1 MTMVLNIVRCPDSAV
16 PETRRV
22 REGEFSIGRG
32 GECDWVLVDPERHLS
47 KRHCVLAYRSGG
59 WWLADL
65 STNGTSVNGDTTPL
79 GPKAVR
85 NLEDGDRLHLGAY
98 EIEVRIEEDRP
109 ARSLGRNAA
118 RALPADSPFDEDP
131 FADPKPAR
139 DRSFEDP
146 GADASLQNDA
156 RLPEDFDPLRSGSDD
171 LASRGPTHGD
181 HSPAIQDAFRG
192 PRVANLLPE
201 DWDDDLAPA
210 AVPQPQSASTP
221 SAATPPSGFP
231 VEFDPRPAPSPLA
244 PPTPG
249 PTPAAE
255 GEFAAFL
262 KGAGLAQTTLVNP
275 LATMEQL
282 GQAFRATVSGLRS
295 TMMARAAVKSEF
307 RISQTTI
314 RARGNNP
321 LKFSTNDDDALA
333 ALLGIGRQTE
343 MPPETAI
350 IEALRDIRL
359 HELATASAMQAAARA
374 LLARLD
380 PGPIR
385 RDAERAGVNLLP
397 AQAKARAWDAFES
410 LYAKTTQA
418 LADNFDSVFG
428 SAFARAYEQAWSE
441 IKGSEEDGLSDN

>member
-1 MTMVLNIVRCPDSAV
+1 MTMVLNIVRCPDAAV

-32 GECDWVLVDPERHLS
+32 SECDWVLVDTERHLS
-47 KRHCVLAYRSGG
+47 KRHCVVAYRSGG

-65 STNGTSVNGDTTPL
+65 STNGTFVNSDTTPL
-79 GPKAVR
+79 GRQAVH

-98 EIEVRIEEDRP
+98 EIEVRIEEDQP
-109 ARSLGRNAA
+109 STSLGRKMAG
-118 RALPADSPFDEDP
+118 PVESPFDEDP
-131 FADPKPAR
+131 FADPKPTG
-139 DRSFEDP
+139 DPSFGEP
-146 GADASLQNDA
+146 VSEASRQSGA
-156 RLPEDFDPLRSGSDD
+156 RLPEDFDPLRSDSDD
-171 LASRGPTHGD
+171 LPSRGPTHAD
-181 HSPAIQDAFRG
+181 HSPAIEDAFRA

-201 DWDDDLAPA
+201 DWDDDEAPV
-210 AVPQPQSASTP
+210 AVPRSPSPSIP
-221 SAATPPSGFP
+221 SAVTSPSTSP
-231 VEFDPRPAPSPLA
+231 VEFEPSPVPSPLA
-244 PPTPG
+244 PPAQG
-249 PTPAAE
+249 PAPALG

-262 KGAGLAQTTLVNP
+262 KGAGLAQTTVADP
-275 LATMEQL
+275 LAAMEQL
-282 GQAFRATVSGLRS
+282 GQAFRAAISGLRG

-333 ALLGIGRQTE
+333 ALLGIGRRTE
-343 MPPETAI
+343 MLPETAI
-350 IEALRDIRL
+350 VEALRDIRL

-397 AQAKARAWDAFES
+397 AQAKARSWDAFES

-428 SAFARAYEQAWSE
+428 SAFARAYEQAWRE
-441 IKGSEEDGLSDN
+441 TKGSEDDELSDN